1 MFYQANSNM
10 KRKTFLTLTV
20 MGAAT
25 LTVPFLNCTTHVS
38 DFDKL
43 LSVPNM
49 LSHLR
54 DAKTIKE
61 IGKAYG
67 SKIPDEY
74 SIKKIEALLV
84 RNDEGTAITETTR
97 PADIHAFINKNIRND
112 FTTGKTV
119 IVKGWVL
126 SVSEARQS
134 ALLSLIP
141 S

>member
-1 MFYQANSNM
+1 
-10 KRKTFLTLTV
+10 

-25 LTVPFLNCTTHVS
+25 LTVPFLNCTTNVS

-43 LSVPNM
+43 LSVPDM
-49 LSHLR
+49 LSHLC
-54 DAKTIKE
+54 DAKTIEE

-67 SKIPDEY
+67 SKTPDEY
-74 SIKKIEALLV
+74 SIKKIKDMLV
-84 RNDEGTAITETTR
+84 RNAEGTKIMETTK
-97 PADIHAFINKNIRND
+97 PADIHAFIDKNIHND
-112 FTTGKTV
+112 FITGKTV

-126 SVSEARQS
+126 SVTEARQT

>member
-1 MFYQANSNM
+1 MFYQPNTNM

-25 LTVPFLNCTTHVS
+25 LTVPFLNCTSHVS

-43 LSVPNM
+43 LSVPDM
-49 LSHLR
+49 LSHLC

-67 SKIPDEY
+67 SKTPDEY
-74 SIKKIEALLV
+74 SMKKIEDLLV
-84 RNDEGTAITETTR
+84 RNAEGTTITETTK
-97 PADIHAFINKNIRND
+97 PADIHTFIDKNIYTD
-112 FTTGKTV
+112 FKTGNTV

-126 SVSEARQS
+126 SVTEARQT
-134 ALLSLIP
+134 ALLSLL
-141 S
+141 SS

>member
-1 MFYQANSNM
+1 M

-20 MGAAT
+20 IGTAT

-43 LSVPNM
+43 LSVPDM
-49 LSHLR
+49 LSHLC

-74 SIKKIEALLV
+74 SIKKIEDLLV
-84 RNDEGTAITETTR
+84 RNGERTSITETTK
-97 PADIHAFINKNIRND
+97 PEDIHTFIDKNIHND

-119 IVKGWVL
+119 NVKGWVL
-126 SVSEARQS
+126 SITEARQS